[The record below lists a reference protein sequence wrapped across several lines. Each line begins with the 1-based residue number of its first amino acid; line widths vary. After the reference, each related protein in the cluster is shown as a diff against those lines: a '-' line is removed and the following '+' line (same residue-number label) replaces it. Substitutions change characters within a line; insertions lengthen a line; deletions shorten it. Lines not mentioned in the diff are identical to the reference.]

1 MSPEA
6 ARLFFV
12 SGVTFLVGAAGG
24 AFAVRSLYGEET
36 PEVSPTAAERDP
48 GCAPCPQCPTCPP
61 PVDCGELGVI
71 PPEDAPTG
79 GPPSEV
85 GLVEPDRS
93 GLPASALP
101 LAMGA
106 VKTAVEGCF
115 AEETGMSG
123 VVLLDLVAT
132 ATAGGGFIQE
142 ATVTKATGEVESAEL
157 VECIRTAAEGAR
169 FEWSGT
175 EGSLEFK
182 LPVRVG
188 R

>member
-12 SGVTFLVGAAGG
+12 SGLALLVGGAGG

-36 PEVSPTAAERDP
+36 PEVTLGAEAKARN
-48 GCAPCPQCPTCPP
+48 CAPCPQCPVCPP
-61 PVDCGELGVI
+61 PVDCGELGVV
-71 PPEDAPTG
+71 PPEDAPSG
-79 GPPSEV
+79 GPPQEIRLTDS
-85 GLVEPDRS
+85 DRP

-101 LAMGA
+101 LAMSA
-106 VKTAVEGCF
+106 VKTSMADCF
-115 AEETGMSG
+115 ADETSLSG

-142 ATVTKATGEVESAEL
+142 ATVTKATGDVEGTEI
-157 VECIRTAAEGAR
+157 VECIRTSAESAR